1 MQQIEFQRVLEMPV
15 SCCAYNCT
23 KTLCEGW
30 RHEVLQVSSWTRMPA
45 AVGYCQVRDAT
56 GVLTEHTRVW
66 SNCFED
72 LLW

>member
-1 MQQIEFQRVLEMPV
+1 MQQVEFQRVLEMPV

-45 AVGYCQVRDAT
+45 AVDTARYEMWLG
-56 GVLTEHTRVW
+56 L
-66 SNCFED
+66 
-72 LLW
+72 